1 MIWGTCVNLRTLYSL
16 SSPRV
21 LRAVKLG
28 DVFVSLGC
36 HHGSAPDLAGRICIQ
51 RRNSWCKATSTRDR
65 LVMWLPQDHVKLKG
79 AGLVC
84 RRGLFEWHAHNL
96 KNIRAKIT
104 AKCRKIIVTFRK
116 PVFQFWTLVQLCE
129 VKDPNLWWFQGVLS
143 RSLSSGENRSYFSIN
158 QACRAAV
165 SWKPSV
171 KLSKMA
177 VVSEVGISVCW
188 SVRY

>member
-1 MIWGTCVNLRTLYSL
+1 MRQLAYTLLTFLATSASCSKTWRRIRLPGLPSWL
-16 SSPRV
+16 SSR
-21 LRAVKLG
+21 
-28 DVFVSLGC
+28 FSWE
-36 HHGSAPDLAGRICIQ
+36 DLHPKEELFDA
-51 RRNSWCKATSTRDR
+51 STRDR

-84 RRGLFEWHAHNL
+84 GRGLFEWHARNL

-116 PVFQFWTLVQLCE
+116 PVSQFWTLVQLCE
-129 VKDPNLWWFQGVLS
+129 VKDSNLWWFQGVLS